1 MDRAKRERLEAAGWK
16 VGTVSEFLELTP
28 EEAAL
33 VEIKL
38 ALSRTLKERRQ
49 KIMTQNELA
58 EKIHSSQPRIAM
70 AENGDAS
77 VSIELLIRAMLAT
90 GATPQEIGQVIANTG
105 SIRAQSVT
113 PLELMGESGC

>member
-1 MDRAKRERLEAAGWK
+1 MERAKRERLEAKGWR

-28 EEAAL
+28 EETIL

-38 ALSRTLKERRQ
+38 ALSRSLKERRQ
-49 KIMTQNELA
+49 KLMTQAELA
-58 EKIHSSQPRIAM
+58 QKVQSSQPRIAK

-90 GATPQEIGQVIANTG
+90 GATLQEIGQVIAEAG
-105 SIRAQSVT
+105 
-113 PLELMGESGC
+113 